1 MPNSSG
7 FFFNQSEACSLE
19 AKKLM
24 YGQAS
29 VSQVQL
35 DLLLAPSHTTVEFGW
50 TRLTEPPDIRIDTD
64 WLQWKQLD
72 SISMG

>member
-7 FFFNQSEACSLE
+7 FFFVQSEAWSLE
-19 AKKLM
+19 TKKLM

-29 VSQVQL
+29 VSQAQL
-35 DLLLAPSHTTVEFGW
+35 ELLLAPNHITVEVGW

-64 WLQWKQLD
+64 RLQWKQLD